1 MKLLRLGILALAL
14 CATLGAAAQEVK
26 SLTGAGATF
35 PYPIYSKWAYE
46 YQKISGVGLN
56 YQSIGSGGGIQ
67 QISNKT
73 VDFGASDA
81 ILAGEELDTKGLV
94 QFPMIIGGVVLAVNL
109 PGVQSNALKLD
120 SDTLSKIFL
129 GEIKK
134 WNDAQIAQLN
144 PGLSLPAKEITVV
157 HRADGS
163 GTSFIFTSYL
173 SKVSTK
179 WKNRVGSGTAVEWPV
194 GLGGKGN
201 EGVASYVKQVEGGI
215 GYVEYAYALQNKM
228 ATVVLKN
235 RDGQFVQPG
244 AGAFSAAA
252 ANADWAKA
260 DHFGVV
266 LTDQPGKDTWP
277 IVGASFILLYK
288 SQPDAA
294 KAKAMLKFFDWCYR
308 SGADHAAKLDYIAI
322 PDKVYS
328 LVEKMWSEKIKA
340 GGKPV
345 WP

>member
-1 MKLLRLGILALAL
+1 MKSWRLCLVALAL
-14 CATLGAAAQEVK
+14 VASLGAGAQEVK
-26 SLTGAGATF
+26 SITGAGATF

-46 YQKISGVGLN
+46 YQKILGVGLN

-81 ILAGEELDTKGLV
+81 ILSGDDLTGKGLV
-94 QFPMIIGGVVLAVNL
+94 QFPMIIGGVVLAINI
-109 PGVQSNALKLD
+109 PGVQTNALKLD
-120 SDTLSKIFL
+120 SETVGRIFL
-129 GEIKK
+129 GEIKE
-134 WNDAQIAQLN
+134 WNDPEIAKLN
-144 PGLSLPAKEITVV
+144 PGLSLPGQEITVV

-173 SKVSTK
+173 SRVSTK
-179 WKNRVGSGTAVEWPV
+179 WKNRVGAGTAVEWPV

-201 EGVASYVKQVEGGI
+201 EGVASYVKQVEGSI

-228 ATVVLKN
+228 STAVLKN
-235 RDGQFVQPG
+235 RDGQFVAPG
-244 AGAFSAAA
+244 AAAFSAAA
-252 ANADWAKA
+252 VNADWAKA

-266 LTDQPGKDTWP
+266 LTDMPGKDTWP

-288 SQPDAA
+288 DQPDAA
-294 KAKAMLKFFDWCYR
+294 KAKAILKFFDWCYR
-308 SGADHAAKLDYIAI
+308 SGAGHAAKLDYIPI
-322 PDKVYS
+322 PDKVYG
-328 LVEKMWSEKIKA
+328 LVEKMWSEKTKSN
-340 GGKPV
+340 GKSL

>member
-1 MKLLRLGILALAL
+1 MNRLKLGVLALAL
-14 CATLGAAAQEVK
+14 CTAAGAAAQEVK

-81 ILAGEELDTKGLV
+81 ILKGEDLDAKGLV

-120 SDTLSKIFL
+120 AETLSKIFL

-134 WNDAQIAQLN
+134 WNDAQIAKLN
-144 PGLSLPAKEITVV
+144 PGVSLPDKAITVV

-163 GTSFIFTSYL
+163 GTSFIFTDYL

-228 ATVVLKN
+228 ATLVLKN
-235 RDGQFVQPG
+235 RDGQFVQPS
-244 AGAFSAAA
+244 AASFSAAA
-252 ANADWAKA
+252 VNADWAKA
-260 DHFGVV
+260 DHFGVM

-288 SQPDAA
+288 NQADAA
-294 KAKAMLKFFDWCYR
+294 KAKAVLKFFDWCYR
-308 SGADHAAKLDYIAI
+308 SGAEYAGKLDYIPI
-322 PDKVYS
+322 PEKVYS

-340 GGKPV
+340 GAKPV

>member
-1 MKLLRLGILALAL
+1 MKLLKLGILALIAV
-14 CATLGAAAQEVK
+14 ATVGTAAQEVK
-26 SLTGAGATF
+26 AITGAGATF

-46 YQKISGVGLN
+46 YQKITGVGLN

-81 ILAGEELDTKGLV
+81 ILSGDDLTGKGLV
-94 QFPMIIGGVVLAVNL
+94 QFPMIIGGVVLAVNI
-109 PGVQSNALKLD
+109 PGVQSNALKFD
-120 SDTLSKIFL
+120 SDTLSRVFL

-134 WNDAQIAQLN
+134 WDDAAIAKLN
-144 PGLSLPAKEITVV
+144 PGVTLPSKDITVV

-173 SKVSTK
+173 SRVSTK
-179 WKNRVGSGTAVEWPV
+179 WKNRVGAGTAVEWPV

-201 EGVASYVKQVEGGI
+201 EGVASYVKQVEGSI

-228 ATVVLKN
+228 ATAVLKN
-235 RDGQFVQPG
+235 RDGQFVTPS
-244 AGAFSAAA
+244 AESFAAA
-252 ANADWAKA
+252 AVNADWAKA

-266 LTDQPGKDTWP
+266 LTEMPGKDTWP

-288 SQPDAA
+288 DQPEAG
-294 KAKAMLKFFDWCYR
+294 KIKAMLKFFDWCYKN
-308 SGADHAAKLDYIAI
+308 GADQAKKLDYIPI
-322 PDKVYS
+322 PEKVYS
-328 LVEKMWSEKIKA
+328 LVEKMWSEKVKSN
-340 GGKPV
+340 GKPV